1 MNDAVAIILFKV
13 VGDIFV
19 DDSSTSVVSNV
30 STMLTNVDKSSVS
43 IIFGIIGGFLINVLT
58 SLAIGTASGIKFR

>member
-19 DDSSTSVVSNV
+19 DDSTSVVSKV
-30 STMLTNVDKSSVS
+30 STMLVDKSTVS
-43 IIFGIIGGFLINVLT
+43 ITFGIIGGFLINVIT

>member
-19 DDSSTSVVSNV
+19 DDSTSVLSNV
-30 STMLTNVDKSSVS
+30 STMLADDDKSTVS
-43 IIFGIIGGFLINVLT
+43 IIFGIIGGFLINVIT
-58 SLAIGTASGIKFR
+58 SLAIGTASGIEFR